1 MTAQVTLSSAI
12 NSNLLSL
19 QNTKALLDQTQLRLS
34 TGKKV
39 NSALDNP
46 GAFFA
51 AQALD
56 NRSSDLSNV
65 LNNISQGVQTIQ
77 TANDGITAIT
87 SLLQQAQSVAQQ
99 ALSEANAAGGGAN
112 APADETSLESSFQQI
127 LTQITNVANDSS
139 YQGTNL
145 QNGTGN

>member
-1 MTAQVTLSSAI
+1 MTTQVNLTAAI
-12 NSNLLSL
+12 NANLLSL
-19 QNTKALLDQTQLRLS
+19 QNTQTLLNQTQLALS

-46 GAFFA
+46 SAFFA
-51 AQALD
+51 AQSLS
-56 NRSSDLSNV
+56 NRSSDLGNV

-99 ALSEANAAGGGAN
+99 ALSESNA
-112 APADETSLESSFQQI
+112 F
-127 LTQITNVANDSS
+127 
-139 YQGTNL
+139 
-145 QNGTGN
+145 GN